1 MMNLQSNIQ
10 KGSFSMTDS
19 EIIEII
25 RAYALLKQ
33 QYERQEEEWLEI
45 LNDTH
50 KQISRIKAS
59 YRTKIG
65 KLESKIKRLERML
78 DVKHRRNKQIKKR
91 K

>member
-1 MMNLQSNIQ
+1 MMNLQSNIP
-10 KGSFSMTDS
+10 KGLFSMTDA

-78 DVKHRRNKQIKKR
+78 DVKYRRNKQTKTR

>member
-1 MMNLQSNIQ
+1 MYISKNL
-10 KGSFSMTDS
+10 TDA
-19 EIIEII
+19 EIIDII

-78 DVKHRRNKQIKKR
+78 DVKYRRNKQIKTR

>member
-1 MMNLQSNIQ
+1 
-10 KGSFSMTDS
+10 MTDA

-50 KQISRIKAS
+50 KQISRIKSS

-78 DVKHRRNKQIKKR
+78 DVKYRRNKQIKTR